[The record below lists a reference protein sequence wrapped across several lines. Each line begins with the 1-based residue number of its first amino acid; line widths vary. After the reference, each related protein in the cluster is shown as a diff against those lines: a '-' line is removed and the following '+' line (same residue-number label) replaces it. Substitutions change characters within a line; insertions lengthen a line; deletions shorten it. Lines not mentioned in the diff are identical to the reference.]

1 MGAIDSLSRRFA
13 DWRETIV
20 SDSNLLAFGCVVTFI
35 ALSGAYVYMRECF
48 TAAEQTQ
55 KLKVKDK

>member
-1 MGAIDSLSRRFA
+1 M
-13 DWRETIV
+13 

-35 ALSGAYVYMRECF
+35 ALSGAYVYMRERF

-55 KLKVKDK
+55 KIKADDKERR

>member
-1 MGAIDSLSRRFA
+1 M
-13 DWRETIV
+13 

-55 KLKVKDK
+55 KIKVDDKERR